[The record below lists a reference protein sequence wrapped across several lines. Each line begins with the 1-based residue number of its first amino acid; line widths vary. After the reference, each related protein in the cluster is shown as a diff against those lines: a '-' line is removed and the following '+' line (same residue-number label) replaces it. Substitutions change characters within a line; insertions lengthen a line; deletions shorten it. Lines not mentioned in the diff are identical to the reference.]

1 MKTIEFTTT
10 KEMMLEHLSFDAEV
24 ASTLLNS
31 SLIKADM
38 NTFIGWCKK
47 QDEDTKACIGK
58 FFDEEHCAHIN
69 VYVAMRE
76 QGVEFSS
83 CKKVVEDRCKVLGK
97 PFAVYVIR
105 IAFGTD
111 KEVIIKKR
119 VF

>member
-1 MKTIEFTTT
+1 MEFTTN

-24 ASTLLNS
+24 ASSLLNS
-31 SLIKADM
+31 SLIKSDM
-38 NTFIGWCKK
+38 NIFIEWCKN
-47 QDEDTKACIGK
+47 QDEETKACIGK
-58 FFDEEHCAHIN
+58 DFDEEHCVHTN

-83 CKKVVEDRCKVLGK
+83 CKKEVEDRCKILGK

-111 KEVIIKKR
+111 KEVIIRKK